1 MRSDVSLADC
11 NCYDLTTKNPP
22 TQSSPTVPPQWKV
35 DYIDLTA
42 DFSLDSEHELVVQYE
57 IGVGRAYESQILAAD
72 CETPISGITLDLTAE
87 RTPKDQYRDQLS
99 LMYDVDKAQ
108 IRGSNAWDEDKD
120 TLRFCQIVQ
129 LVLPADASSSGE
141 TLVIIEDKR
150 VLEIEFDFSVSF
162 GIGLEVEL
170 GDDPNAADAADGGVV
185 DSSGST

>member
-1 MRSDVSLADC
+1 MISPQNNAS
-11 NCYDLTTKNPP
+11 

-35 DYIDLTA
+35 DYKSLTA
-42 DFSLDSEHELVVQYE
+42 DFGLGSDNEVVVDYE
-57 IGVGRAYESQILAAD
+57 IGADRAYESQILAAD
-72 CETPISGITLDLTAE
+72 CETPISGITLDFTAE

-99 LMYDVDKAQ
+99 LMYGIDKAQ

-120 TLRFCQIVQ
+120 TLRLCQIVQ
-129 LVLPADASSSGE
+129 LVLPADVSSSGE

-150 VLEIEFDFSVSF
+150 VLEVEFDFSVSF

-170 GDDPNAADAADGGVV
+170 GDDPNAVDAAAGGVV